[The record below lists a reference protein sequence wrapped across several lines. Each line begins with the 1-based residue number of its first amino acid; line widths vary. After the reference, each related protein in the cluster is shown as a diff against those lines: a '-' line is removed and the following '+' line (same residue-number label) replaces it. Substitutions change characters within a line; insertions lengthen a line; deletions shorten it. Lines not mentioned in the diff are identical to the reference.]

1 MANYDLSGVNL
12 PYNPDAE
19 QSVLGCVLLDGGALA
34 EIIGTLHPEHFYAQ
48 LNRDIFA
55 VMTQMYMTSE
65 RIDVVTVLDACMRQ
79 SVFESA
85 DDAKKYLTT
94 VMEAVPSV
102 SSIAKYAG
110 IVTEKYLLRSLILAS
125 KEIIDAATTGAEN
138 ANDIVDFAEQR
149 IYNIRAGVEN
159 KSLTH
164 ISGIVFDRVK
174 ALNELVKATAANGG
188 QPVMS
193 GLSTGFMELDNK
205 IFGLN
210 RSDLLILAARP
221 AMGKTSFAMNV
232 AVNVGKKYRDKEICV
247 FSLEMSKEQIV
258 ARMINSEALLPSDAM
273 KTGRVA
279 ADKWKQ
285 IMESADILSQL
296 PIYIDDTPGCTVS
309 MIKSKLRRMK
319 NLGVVIVDHLQLMN
333 SVSNFHGNRVLEIS
347 EISRQ
352 LKVMAKELNVPVIAL
367 SQLSRSS
374 EQRPDKHPLLSDLR
388 DSGSIEQDADV
399 VMFLHRNGYYDKT
412 DPNQN
417 VCECIVAKNRHGE
430 TGTAYLG
437 WQGEYTR
444 FTNVEVKYENNG
456 N

>member
-19 QSVLGCVLLDGGALA
+19 QSVLGCVLLDGGVLG
-34 EIIGTLHPEHFYAQ
+34 EIISALHPEHFYAQ

-65 RIDVVTVLDACMRQ
+65 RIDVVTVLEACMRQ
-79 SVFESA
+79 GVFESS

-110 IVTEKYLLRSLILAS
+110 IVTEKYLLRSLIIAS
-125 KEIIDAATTGAEN
+125 KEIIDAASAGAEN

-149 IYNIRAGVEN
+149 IYDIRAGVEN

-193 GLSTGFMELDNK
+193 GLPTGFLELDRR

-221 AMGKTSFAMNV
+221 GMGKTSFAMNI

-258 ARMINSEALLPSDAM
+258 ARMINSEALLPSEAM
-273 KTGRVA
+273 KTGKVA

-285 IMESADILSQL
+285 IMESADMLSQL
-296 PIYIDDTPGCTVS
+296 PIYIDDTPGCNVS
-309 MIKSKLRRMK
+309 TIKSKLRRMK
-319 NLGVVIVDHLQLMN
+319 NLGVVIIDYLQLMTA
-333 SVSNFHGNRVLEIS
+333 VSNFHGNRVAEIS
-347 EISRQ
+347 EITRQ

-367 SQLSRSS
+367 SQLARGP
-374 EQRPDKHPLLSDLR
+374 EQRPDKRPLLSDLR
-388 DSGSIEQDADV
+388 DSGSIEQDADI
-399 VMFLHRNGYYDKT
+399 VMFLYRNAYYDKT

-417 VCECIVAKNRHGE
+417 ICECIVAKNRHGE

-437 WQGEYTR
+437 WQGEFTR
-444 FTNVEVKYENNG
+444 FTNVEVKYDNNG